1 MLLAIDPEKSMTV
14 SISVDE
20 TDVLSLAVGQEVSVT
35 VESIGDDTYTGTVTE
50 IDTSATSSFGGVTT
64 YTATITLDRAD
75 KMLAGMT
82 ASASIVIEGV
92 DNALL
97 LPDDAV
103 RKTSSSAYVYTSYDE
118 STGELDGMTEVT
130 VGLSNGSYVEI
141 LEGLKEG
148 DTVYYTESQDN
159 GLGNFNFGGGMPGG
173 GMSGGGMPGGGMPSG
188 GNMPDNIPGG
198 SGGMNFPGN

>member
-1 MLLAIDPEKSMTV
+1 MTV

-50 IDTSATSSFGGVTT
+50 IDTSAASSSGGVTT

-75 KMLAGMT
+75 RMLAGMT

-173 GMSGGGMPGGGMPSG
+173 GMSGGSMPGGGMPSG

>member
-1 MLLAIDPEKSMTV
+1 M
-14 SISVDE
+14 
-20 TDVLSLAVGQEVSVT
+20 
-35 VESIGDDTYTGTVTE
+35 
-50 IDTSATSSFGGVTT
+50 
-64 YTATITLDRAD
+64 
-75 KMLAGMT
+75 
-82 ASASIVIEGV
+82 
-92 DNALL
+92 
-97 LPDDAV
+97 
-103 RKTSSSAYVYTSYDE
+103 
-118 STGELDGMTEVT
+118 
-130 VGLSNGSYVEI
+130 EI